1 MILEMT
7 ATECNVKDVSR
18 KIEMNERVPSAKIRQ
33 PLSRLPRG
41 EDTMR
46 FDLLAALAA
55 LAIASAASAAPVLAP
70 PAELGPDV
78 KPFVHVPAGR
88 IAMTHLRIIDGTGAA
103 PVEDATLLIDGA
115 KFGAMLPPG
124 SAVPAGY
131 RTFDGTGETAL
142 PGIVGMHNHL
152 FYLQRPNID
161 AAGHSEQPIIVP
173 QMTFSAPRLYLA
185 NGVTTMRT
193 TGSVETYTDLAL
205 KREID
210 AGHLVGPHLD
220 VTGPYLEGPG
230 AFFIQNHQITSPA
243 DARRE
248 VAFWADQGVNSFKA
262 YMNITRAELGAA
274 IKEAHR
280 RGLKVTGHL
289 CSVTYP
295 EAVALGIDNLEHAFF
310 VNTQLDP
317 GKQPDKCSEGTG
329 TPTLLKMK
337 PGSPEASA
345 LIKLLVDHHV
355 AVTSTLP
362 VFEQDV
368 PLHAPLQPRQMEV
381 MTPQAREAYLFS
393 RNRRASRTDQAAK
406 DDVAAYYN
414 DLGLERQFVAAGGL
428 LLAGPDPTGNGGV
441 IPGFG
446 DQREIELLVEA
457 GFTPVEAVKI
467 ATLNG
472 ATYLGLA
479 DRIGSIAP
487 GKNAD
492 LFIVKGNPAANINDV
507 ENVIVVFKDGVGY
520 DSAKL
525 LQSVKGRF
533 GQY

>member
-1 MILEMT
+1 
-7 ATECNVKDVSR
+7 
-18 KIEMNERVPSAKIRQ
+18 
-33 PLSRLPRG
+33 
-41 EDTMR
+41 MR
-46 FDLLAALAA
+46 FDFLAAAVLAV
-55 LAIASAASAAPVLAP
+55 SSVSGGAPVLAP
-70 PAELGPDV
+70 PPELGPDV
-78 KPFVHVPAGR
+78 RPFVQISAGK
-88 IAMTHLRIIDGTGAA
+88 IAIQHLRIIDGTGAA
-103 PVEDATLLIDGA
+103 PIEDATLLIDGA
-115 KFGAMLPPG
+115 KIGAVLPSG
-124 SAVPAGY
+124 STVPAGY
-131 RTFDGTGETAL
+131 RTLDATGETAL
-142 PGIVGMHNHL
+142 PGLVGMHNHL
-152 FYLQRPNID
+152 YYLQRPNLD
-161 AAGHSEQPIIVP
+161 ASGKFEQPIIIP

-220 VTGPYLEGPG
+220 VTGPYLEGEG
-230 AFFIQNHQITSPA
+230 AFFIQNHPITSPE
-243 DARRE
+243 DARKE
-248 VAFWADQGVNSFKA
+248 VAFWGDQGVNSYKA

-289 CSVTYP
+289 CSITYP
-295 EAVALGIDNLEHAFF
+295 EAVALGIDDLEHGFF

-329 TPTLLKMK
+329 TPTLLKMT
-337 PGSPEASA
+337 PGSPEANA

-362 VFEQDV
+362 VFAQSV
-368 PLHAPLQPRQMEV
+368 PLHEPLQPRQMDV
-381 MTPQAREAYLFS
+381 LTPQAKEAYLFS
-393 RNRRASRTDQAAK
+393 RNLAVSRGGTQRAKEFEQAYK
-406 DDVAAYYN
+406 N

-446 DQREIELLVEA
+446 DQREVELLVEA

-479 DRIGSIAP
+479 DRIGSIAA

-492 LFIVKGNPAANINDV
+492 LFLVKGNPAASINEI
-507 ENVIVVFKDGVGY
+507 ENVVIVFKDGVGY
-520 DSAKL
+520 DGAKL

>member
-1 MILEMT
+1 M
-7 ATECNVKDVSR
+7 KFR
-18 KIEMNERVPSAKIRQ
+18 
-33 PLSRLPRG
+33 
-41 EDTMR
+41 
-46 FDLLAALAA
+46 LLAAAA
-55 LAIASAASAAPVLAP
+55 AVLVTSAAAAAAAAAAPAAPVLAP
-70 PAELGPDV
+70 PPQLGPDV
-78 KPFVHVPAGR
+78 QPFVQVPAGQ
-88 IAMTHLRIIDGTGAA
+88 IAIAHLRIIDGTGAA
-103 PVEDATLLIDGA
+103 PLEDATLLIDGA
-115 KFGAMLPPG
+115 KIGAVLPAG
-124 SAVPAGY
+124 AAVPAVY
-131 RTFDGTGETAL
+131 RTLDGSGETAM

-161 AAGHSEQPIIVP
+161 AAGHFEQPIIVP

-185 NGVTTMRT
+185 GGVTTMRT
-193 TGSVETYTDLAL
+193 TGSVEPYTDLAL

-210 AGHLVGPHLD
+210 AGHLVGPHMD

-230 AFFIQNHQITSPA
+230 AFFIQNHQISSPE

-262 YMNITRAELGAA
+262 YMNITRAELSAA

-280 RGLKVTGHL
+280 RGLKLTGHL

-295 EAVALGIDNLEHAFF
+295 EAVAAGIDNLEHGFF

-317 GKQPDKCSEGTG
+317 GKQPDKCSDGTG
-329 TPTLLKMK
+329 TPTLLAMK
-337 PGSPEASA
+337 PGSPAANA

-355 AVTSTLP
+355 ALTSTLP
-362 VFEQDV
+362 VFEQSV
-368 PLHAPLQPRQMEV
+368 PLHAPLQARQMEV
-381 MTPQAREAYLFS
+381 LTPQAKESYLYLRNITASRAGTPRGQQSAEAY
-393 RNRRASRTDQAAK
+393 K
-406 DDVAAYYN
+406 N
-414 DLGLERQFVAAGGL
+414 DLGLERQFVASGGL

-446 DQREIELLVEA
+446 DQRELELLVEA
-457 GFTPVEAVKI
+457 GFTPVEAI
-467 ATLNG
+467 RIGTLNG

-479 DRIGSIAP
+479 DRIGSIAA

-492 LFIVKGNPAANINDV
+492 LVIVKGNPAATINDV
-507 ENVIVVFKDGVGY
+507 ENVILVFKDGVGY

-525 LQSVKGRF
+525 LNSVKGRY

>member
-1 MILEMT
+1 M
-7 ATECNVKDVSR
+7 
-18 KIEMNERVPSAKIRQ
+18 RV
-33 PLSRLPRG
+33 
-41 EDTMR
+41 
-46 FDLLAALAA
+46 
-55 LAIASAASAAPVLAP
+55 
-70 PAELGPDV
+70 
-78 KPFVHVPAGR
+78 
-88 IAMTHLRIIDGTGAA
+88 IDGTGAPA
-103 PVEDATLLIDGA
+103 VEDQTILIDGA
-115 KFGAMLPPG
+115 KIAAVQPA
-124 SAVPAGY
+124 SARFPRAIELSMAAAKRFCPAW
-131 RTFDGTGETAL
+131 
-142 PGIVGMHNHL
+142 
-152 FYLQRPNID
+152 
-161 AAGHSEQPIIVP
+161 SECITTSSTSSVQTSMRRARSEDPLIIP

-193 TGSVETYTDLAL
+193 TGSVETYTDLSL

-210 AGHLVGPHLD
+210 AGRLIGPHLD

-230 AFFIQNHQITSPA
+230 AFFIQVHEITSPD
-243 DARRE
+243 DAGKE

-262 YMNITRAELGAA
+262 YMHITRAELKAA
-274 IKEAHR
+274 IDEAHR
-280 RGLKVTGHL
+280 HHLKVTGHL

-295 EAVALGIDNLEHAFF
+295 EAVELGIDNLEHGFF

-317 GKQPDKCSEGTG
+317 GKQPDQCPDTAGD
-329 TPTLLKMK
+329 PTITAMT
-337 PGSPEASA
+337 PGSPEANA

-362 VFEQDV
+362 VFAQGV
-368 PLHAPLQPRQMEV
+368 PLHEPLQARQMDV
-381 MTPQAREAYLFS
+381 LSPQAKESYLYLRNLTASAAGTPGGEHQAQAY
-393 RNRRASRTDQAAK
+393 K
-406 DDVAAYYN
+406 N

-446 DQREIELLVEA
+446 DQREVELLVEA
-457 GFTPVEAVKI
+457 GFSPVEAVHI

-492 LFIVKGNPAANINDV
+492 LILVRGNPASNIGDIEKV
-507 ENVIVVFKDGVGY
+507 EIVFKDGVGY

-525 LQSVKGRF
+525 LRSVKGRY

>member
-1 MILEMT
+1 
-7 ATECNVKDVSR
+7 
-18 KIEMNERVPSAKIRQ
+18 
-33 PLSRLPRG
+33 
-41 EDTMR
+41 MR
-46 FDLLAALAA
+46 ISHLALAGTIA
-55 LAIASAASAAPVLAP
+55 LAMPLGAAPVLAP
-70 PAELGPDV
+70 PTELGPEV
-78 KPFVHVPAGR
+78 QPYVQVPAGR
-88 IAMTHLRIIDGTGAA
+88 IAITHLRIIDGTGAA
-103 PVEDATLLIDGA
+103 PVEDATLLIDGP
-115 KFGAMLPPG
+115 KIGAVLPAG
-124 SAVPAGY
+124 AAVPDGY
-131 RTFDGTGETAL
+131 RTIDGTGETAL
-142 PGIVGMHNHL
+142 PGLVGMHDHL
-152 FYLQRPNID
+152 YYLQRPNLD
-161 AAGHSEQPIIVP
+161 AAGHFEQPIIIP

-230 AFFIQNHQITSPA
+230 AFFIQNHVITSPE

-248 VAFWADQGVNSFKA
+248 VAFWGDQGVNSYKA
-262 YMNITRAELGAA
+262 YMNISRAELGAA

-295 EAVALGIDNLEHAFF
+295 EAIALGIDNLEHGFF

-317 GKQPDKCSEGTG
+317 GKQPDKCPDTAGD
-329 TPTLLKMK
+329 PTIEKMT
-337 PGSPEASA
+337 PGSPEANA

-355 AVTSTLP
+355 AITSTLP
-362 VFEQDV
+362 VFAQSLA
-368 PLHAPLQPRQMEV
+368 LHEPLQARQMDV
-381 MTPQAREAYLFS
+381 LTPQAKEAYLYS
-393 RNRRASRTDQAAK
+393 RNIAASRAGTPRGQKAVLAFK
-406 DDVAAYYN
+406 N

-428 LLAGPDPTGNGGV
+428 LIAGPDPTGNGGV

-446 DQREIELLVEA
+446 DQRELELLVEG
-457 GFTPVEAVKI
+457 GFSPVEAI
-467 ATLNG
+467 RIGTLNG
-472 ATYLGLA
+472 ATYLGLQ

-492 LFIVKGNPAANINDV
+492 LVIVRGNPAAKITDV

-525 LQSVKGRF
+525 LKSVQGRF